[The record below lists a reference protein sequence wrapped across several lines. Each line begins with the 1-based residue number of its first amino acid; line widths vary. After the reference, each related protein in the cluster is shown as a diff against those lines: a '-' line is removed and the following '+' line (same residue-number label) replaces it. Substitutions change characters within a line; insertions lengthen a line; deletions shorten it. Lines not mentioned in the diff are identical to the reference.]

1 MKENHVI
8 PCISTSITLDNT
20 LILYFQRIEFEVSL
34 RLTFYSNYLFDSLMA
49 TELVPN
55 TGSVRHKSPYICL
68 FMIVFQFTGACYK
81 AILFGRPL
89 HLSVMTWNVAVVRRW
104 VELASMEEIAEAID
118 IQSPVGTAL
127 CMAAASKKD
136 HESGISWGVL
146 LGLFNYG
153 SNRFPNNACCFIC
166 KVLFLPFYLFNLYNR
181 G

>member
-1 MKENHVI
+1 MSYRVFL
-8 PCISTSITLDNT
+8 PLNT
-20 LILYFQRIEFEVSL
+20 FILYFQRIEVSL
-34 RLTFYSNYLFDSLMA
+34 RLTFYCNYLFDCLMA

-55 TGSVRHKSPYICL
+55 TGSVRHKAPCIFL
-68 FMIVFQFTGACYK
+68 FMIVFQCTGACYK

-89 HLSVMTWNVAVVRRW
+89 HLSVMTWNAAVVRRW

-146 LGLFNYG
+146 LGLFNFG
-153 SNRFPNNACCFIC
+153 FNRFPNS
-166 KVLFLPFYLFNLYNR
+166 VVFYL
-181 G
+181 